1 MTKKEEIFNLVRKYK
16 ELRKVEYGIK
26 KIGVFG
32 SLTKE
37 SKENFN
43 DVDIVVDL
51 DSPNLFHL
59 IAIKQELE
67 ENLGFEVDIVRYR
80 KKMNPYLK
88 KHIDNE
94 AVYV

>member
-1 MTKKEEIFNLVRKYK
+1 MTKREEIFDLIKKYK
-16 ELRKVEYGIK
+16 ELHREEYGIK

-32 SLTKE
+32 SLTKK

-67 ENLGFEVDIVRYR
+67 EFLGFGVDIVRYR
-80 KKMNPYLK
+80 SKMNPYLK